1 MNGRKEAWEKTFN
14 ISSYEPSVIVQK
26 SQQFINDEIKCV
38 LDIGCGNFRNSIYF
52 AQQGISVDAIDIA
65 DMYNKLQEYSEEK
78 RKNITFKIQ
87 DINNIEIKKKYQIII
102 ATRIFQYLTKEEIQ
116 SLFNI
121 ARNCLDPKIVS
132 YKF

>member
-1 MNGRKEAWEKTFN
+1 
-14 ISSYEPSVIVQK
+14 
-26 SQQFINDEIKCV
+26 
-38 LDIGCGNFRNSIYF
+38 
-52 AQQGISVDAIDIA
+52 
-65 DMYNKLQEYSEEK
+65 MYNKLQEYSEEK

>member
-1 MNGRKEAWEKTFN
+1 
-14 ISSYEPSVIVQK
+14 
-26 SQQFINDEIKCV
+26 
-38 LDIGCGNFRNSIYF
+38 
-52 AQQGISVDAIDIA
+52 
-65 DMYNKLQEYSEEK
+65 MYNKLQEYSEEK

-121 ARNCLDPKIVS
+121 ARNCLDPNGLFLISFNTK
-132 YKF
+132 